1 MITLFV
7 LSACIWCKF
16 VIVERESETVQS
28 IINSKHWSWLL
39 ITVFVLTEKFDNV
52 ERENTTQ
59 QLIIDCELNHNLIN
73 CYKLKV
79 CETLTNCISATS
91 CWKHCSTNFGANYLM
106 FNTVLDP
113 NHNLSV
119 CVQFTYVENLSARSC
134 WKYCSA
140 NIGVNYW
147 SHCLY

>member
-28 IINSKHWSWLL
+28 IINSKYWSWLL

-91 CWKHCSTNFGANYLM
+91 CWKHWSTNFGANYLM

-134 WKYCSA
+134 WKYWVLII
-140 NIGVNYW
+140 NIY
-147 SHCLY
+147 